1 MSQVYILDTDHV
13 TLLQNSHPVLIQR
26 IKHKRHESIAVT
38 VITFEEKIKGW
49 LKAVNNSNN
58 EPFKVNSKLVWAY
71 KGLTD
76 EIEFFKNIKVLEFDK
91 DAYERYEFLVLQQLK
106 RIGTQDL
113 RIAAIA
119 KSVNGIV
126 VTRNWKDF
134 EQVPGLLLEDWTI
147 VNEFLGK

>member
-1 MSQVYILDTDHV
+1 MNQLYILDTDHV

-26 IKHKRHESIAVT
+26 IRQKRPESIAVT
-38 VITFEEKIKGW
+38 AITLGEKIKGW
-49 LKAVNNSNN
+49 LKAVNNNNN

-76 EIEFFKNIKVLEFDK
+76 EIEFFKNIQLLNFDN
-91 DAYERYEFLVLQQLK
+91 DAYENYQILVLQKLK
-106 RIGTQDL
+106 RIGAQDL

-119 KSVNGIV
+119 KSVNGIL

-134 EQVPGLLLEDWTI
+134 EQVPGLLLEDWTR
-147 VNEFLGK
+147 VNEFLE